1 MQEDDNDFS
10 LFAQEVQGIRP
21 LEKNEVYLGKKQG
34 DVDFVERQKAALIA
48 KVEDRNHLSQDY
60 VERVDPN
67 DMLEYKR
74 PGVQDGVF
82 KRLRQGKYGVE
93 ARLDLH
99 RKTVEHA
106 RREVFQ
112 FVEDCM
118 RNDIRVGI
126 IVHGK
131 GDRTPDP
138 TNQATIKSF
147 INKWLRD
154 LDNVMAF
161 HSAQRHHG
169 GLGAVYVLM
178 RKSEQ
183 ARLENWERHQKR

>member
-1 MQEDDNDFS
+1 MRSDDFD
-10 LFAQEVQGIRP
+10 LFAQEVKGITP
-21 LEKNEVYLGKKQG
+21 LEKEEVYLGKKG
-34 DVDFVERQKAALIA
+34 PGVDFSARKLAAIHTEQ
-48 KVEDRNHLSQDY
+48 EDRNHLSKDY

-74 PGVQDGVF
+74 DGVQDGVF

-99 RKTVEHA
+99 RHTVEQA
-106 RREVFQ
+106 RRQVFQ
-112 FVEDCM
+112 FVADCM
-118 RNDIRVGI
+118 HHDIRVGI
-126 IVHGK
+126 VVHGK
-131 GDRTPDP
+131 GDRSPE
-138 TNQATIKSF
+138 NQATLKSY

-154 LDNVMAF
+154 LDDVMAF

-169 GLGAVYVLM
+169 GLGAVYVLF
-178 RKSEQ
+178 RKSEA

>member
-1 MQEDDNDFS
+1 MQEDEDFS
-10 LFAQEVQGIRP
+10 LFAQEVKGIRP
-21 LEKNEVYLGKKQG
+21 LEKTAIYLGKKQG
-34 DVDFVERQKAALIA
+34 DVDFQARQQAALIA
-48 KVEDRNHLSQDY
+48 KEEDRNHLSKDY

-67 DMLEYKR
+67 DVLEYKR
-74 PGVQDGVF
+74 DGVQDGVF
-82 KRLRQGKYGVE
+82 KRLRQGKYSTE

-99 RKTVEHA
+99 RRTVEEA

-112 FVEDCM
+112 FIEDCM
-118 RNDIRVGI
+118 RHDIRVGI

-131 GDRTPDP
+131 GERAPDP
-138 TNQATIKSF
+138 NDQATLKSF

-169 GLGAVYVLM
+169 GLGAVYVLF
-178 RKSEQ
+178 RKSEK

>member
-10 LFAQEVQGIRP
+10 LFAQEVKGIKP
-21 LEKNEVYLGKKQG
+21 LKKTEIYLGKKQG
-34 DVDFVERQKAALIA
+34 EIDFTERQKAALIA
-48 KVEDRNHLSQDY
+48 KVEDRNHLSKDY
-60 VERVDPN
+60 VDRVDPN
-67 DMLEYKR
+67 DMLEYKKS
-74 PGVQDGVF
+74 GVQDGVF
-82 KRLRQGKYGVE
+82 KRLRQGKYGVD

-99 RKTVEHA
+99 RRTVEQA

-112 FVEDCM
+112 FIEDCM

-131 GDRTPDP
+131 GDRTPD
-138 TNQATIKSF
+138 NQATIKSY

-154 LDNVMAF
+154 LDDVMAF
-161 HSAQRHHG
+161 HTAQRHHG
-169 GLGAVYVLM
+169 GLGAVYVLF
-178 RKSEQ
+178 RKSEK

>member
-1 MQEDDNDFS
+1 MAEDEDFS
-10 LFAQEVQGIRP
+10 LFAEEVKGIRP
-21 LEKNEVYLGKKQG
+21 LQKTEVYLGKKQG
-34 DVDFVERQKAALIA
+34 EADFVARQKAALEA
-48 KVEDRNHLSQDY
+48 KQEDKNHLSKDY

-74 PGVQDGVF
+74 SGVQDGVF

-93 ARLDLH
+93 SRLDLH
-99 RKTVEHA
+99 RRTVEEA
-106 RREVFQ
+106 RRDVFQ
-112 FVEDCM
+112 FAQDCVHH
-118 RNDIRVGI
+118 DVRVGI

-131 GDRTPDP
+131 GDRTPE
-138 TNQATIKSF
+138 NQATLKSY

-154 LDNVMAF
+154 MDEVMAF

-169 GLGAVYVLM
+169 GLGAVYVLFK
-178 RKSEQ
+178 KSEK